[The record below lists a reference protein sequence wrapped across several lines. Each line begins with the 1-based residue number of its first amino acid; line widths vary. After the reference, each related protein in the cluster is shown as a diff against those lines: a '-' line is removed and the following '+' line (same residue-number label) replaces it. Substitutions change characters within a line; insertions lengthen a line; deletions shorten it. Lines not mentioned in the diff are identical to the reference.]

1 MCRQD
6 GNEAIWQML
15 NESAGW
21 SAEAEDNFSARERPD
36 AEQLPTAAAELIIKL
51 VTIQDGEV
59 AAIQDVGAAKGAVPP
74 GQPRGRWRHHEP
86 AAWPAAAGGAVSQ
99 PGQAGAQELPTAA
112 AELII
117 KLVAIQNG

>member
-59 AAIQDVGAAKGAVPP
+59 AAIQDGGAAVSAAPIRWPQGSRTDHEPTAAEDAISRP
-74 GQPRGRWRHHEP
+74 GQPGT
-86 AAWPAAAGGAVSQ
+86 A
-99 PGQAGAQELPTAA
+99 ELPTVA

>member
-1 MCRQD
+1 
-6 GNEAIWQML
+6 ML
-15 NESAGW
+15 YQPAGW
-21 SAEAEDNFSARERPD
+21 SAEAEDAIFLPGQPGAG
-36 AEQLPTAAAELIIKL
+36 QLPTAAAELIIKL
-51 VTIQDGEV
+51 VTVQDGEV